1 MKFYQFK
8 KEEKTVD
15 LKPIRKLKLACAKCC
30 LWHVC
35 ILSSISWEA
44 RRSFVIYRAR
54 EVILLP
60 EFRSSIAGFLFLKRS
75 TFSMK
80 SSLRLA
86 PVARKL
92 KTAWKG

>member
-1 MKFYQFK
+1 MMKFYQFK

-44 RRSFVIYRAR
+44 RRSFVIYRA
-54 EVILLP
+54 L
-60 EFRSSIAGFLFLKRS
+60 
-75 TFSMK
+75 
-80 SSLRLA
+80 
-86 PVARKL
+86 
-92 KTAWKG
+92 